1 MGDAQQRGPQVLL
14 DVDRQRPQGGQVDQA
29 RAAGGNR
36 VVAEG
41 GVVDPAAIE
50 RELARIPSV
59 DGALRLLRAGARDEV
74 AGQLPALV
82 GALLPLLEL
91 LESRL
96 QSGLPLARLR
106 EFHDKGGGG

>member
-1 MGDAQQRGPQVLL
+1 MTPPFPPRH
-14 DVDRQRPQGGQVDQA
+14 
-29 RAAGGNR
+29 
-36 VVAEG
+36 
-41 GVVDPAAIE
+41 
-50 RELARIPSV
+50 
-59 DGALRLLRAGARDEV
+59 DGRLPLLRLLRAGARDEV